1 MMANKH
7 ASLAA
12 HDDQEYNPLD
22 NYGVDSHADDETYTR
37 AHPPATSADQVPE
50 KEKSS
55 RNSWEENDSDE
66 EPYPADTYDY
76 GDAYGD
82 DYDDEDE
89 DEYEE
94 RPNRS
99 LKDHQAEKT
108 NYPAAKMTFDQ
119 DSDPENDT
127 TQPPNPNLFRAS
139 LTNTRA
145 SVNSGKSYSSHTKH
159 HSFGYDEDR
168 PEPSESESEDS
179 TESESDGEDAYENAL
194 TSPPAPPAPP
204 ISSGSPSVPS
214 MGSRSRLGSH
224 SGSPTLARS
233 ANAYT
238 SESPP
243 SEIKE
248 NQVKEQPL
256 RPADES
262 APASSEAVLQPD
274 TDAPL
279 SPVTMKRPPT
289 VPIDEASQKSPSTSN
304 SPSDQ
309 ALPRPSDSESD
320 ASTSSGDMR
329 TPSLKGHISRNSSQR
344 PGMLNRTLS
353 STSSSRGF
361 ANGYQDQQNSRHLS
375 YSDLS
380 DAELNEVSLDEPVS
394 QTTAAKRVS
403 VISGSTIATP
413 RAPAAPTG
421 SGFPSSFFGG
431 RPHPK
436 SQQYQQQP
444 NSDSASPSPAAT
456 ASVTSTPSAP
466 PDRPPI
472 VRSAST
478 SISSIAS
485 SIQGAFMGRGF
496 GGSGSTQ
503 PLHRT
508 PSRTSQRESNTGMR
522 ISTSGSGGVD
532 LRSTNS
538 ISPER
543 ASTYSVM
550 TTDSNMDLLLSR
562 LDAQN
567 SMLEQDTKKADVEM
581 DRALGHAKEESES
594 TGEDIDWDYWGAL
607 MHDYNGVVKKNPK
620 QLTQMIQKGV
630 PPALRGLIWQLLA
643 KSKDGQ
649 LEATYAELLKSTS
662 SHEKQ
667 IQRDMSRTFPNH
679 EYFQAE
685 GLGQEALFNVVKAYS
700 LHDPEVGY
708 CQGLSFV
715 VGPLLLNMPD
725 EEAFCVLVRMMSS
738 YEMRGHFTP
747 DMNMLQL
754 RLYQYEQLM
763 EETVPLVYKHFQN
776 QGIRSTMYA
785 SQWFMTLF
793 AYKFPLDLVF
803 RVYDILFVEGVESLL
818 RFAIALLKANH
829 DQILNHD
836 FETLIEF
843 LKNGLFEP
851 YKNDASKFVQ
861 DAYSVKVTPKKL
873 TQYAQKYTA
882 MIQRQQAELAAE
894 ESLRESN
901 RQLSMHVRRL
911 EGSLHTLNKEHVDL
925 AKELIARKLEMAQLQ
940 DQNDV
945 LTQKVSDLTKIVDS
959 QAKEVEDRF
968 KEEIRSVMEKNVEL
982 VRKNEEA
989 ADQCSFL
996 EGLLI
1001 DTKMKYAESENER
1014 DALTR
1019 KLSDL
1024 RKALGLYRRTLT
1036 TIMDFLKSAAAAY
1049 QQHNNKDDD
1058 EDEPTKV
1065 KSVEDPDV
1073 KQANEAHNKVYQQGN
1088 SQGASEDE
1096 LGKAAA
1102 VQAFNEYEKQDESAK
1117 SGGEGGQAQLVQM
1130 AMAEVQK
1137 LMSGGGGEGGAQ
1149 KDKSEVLKSAM
1160 GMAMKLIMSKA
1171 GGSGSG
1177 GDSGGLASLLQNS
1190 QLQSAMQNPQIQG
1203 MLSNFMK
1210 K

>member
-7 ASLAA
+7 ASLASD
-12 HDDQEYNPLD
+12 DDQEYDPLD
-22 NYGVDSHADDETYTR
+22 NYGVDPNADDAAYTR
-37 AHPPATSADQVPE
+37 AHPPATSADQPSYVKQGSQVPE

-55 RNSWEENDSDE
+55 RNSWEENDSDD

-82 DYDDEDE
+82 DNDDEDE

-94 RPNRS
+94 RPQRS
-99 LKDHQAEKT
+99 LKDQQVETTHT
-108 NYPAAKMTFDQ
+108 PAAKMTFDQ
-119 DSDPENDT
+119 DSDPEDDF

-145 SVNSGKSYSSHTKH
+145 SINSGKSYSSHTKH

-179 TESESDGEDAYENAL
+179 TESESDGEDAFENAL
-194 TSPPAPPAPP
+194 TSPAPPAPP
-204 ISSGSPSVPS
+204 ISAGPPSVPS
-214 MGSRSRLGSH
+214 VGSRSRLGSH
-224 SGSPTLARS
+224 PGSPTLARS
-233 ANAYT
+233 VTADANAP
-238 SESPP
+238 ESPQ
-243 SEIKE
+243 SVFKE
-248 NQVKEQPL
+248 NEVEEQPKG
-256 RPADES
+256 PADGLT
-262 APASSEAVLQPD
+262 PAASQAIPQPE
-274 TDAPL
+274 TDAPS
-279 SPVTMKRPPT
+279 SPVTTKHLAT
-289 VPIDEASQKSPSTSN
+289 VPVDAASQKSPSTSN
-304 SPSDQ
+304 TPLDQ
-309 ALPRPSDSESD
+309 TPPRPSDSESD
-320 ASTSSGDMR
+320 ASTSSGDIR
-329 TPSLKGHISRNSSQR
+329 TPSLNGHISRNSSQR

-361 ANGYQDQQNSRHLS
+361 ANGYQDPQHNRHMS

-380 DAELNEVSLDEPVS
+380 DAELNDVSLDEPTS
-394 QTTAAKRVS
+394 QTTAAKRISGV
-403 VISGSTIATP
+403 SGSTIATP
-413 RAPAAPTG
+413 RAPATPSG

-436 SQQYQQQP
+436 SQLYQQQP
-444 NSDSASPSPAAT
+444 SSDTASPSPAAA
-456 ASVTSTPSAP
+456 ASVASTPSAP

-496 GGSGSTQ
+496 GGGGSTQ

-508 PSRTSQRESNTGMR
+508 PSRTSQRESNNGMR
-522 ISTSGSGGVD
+522 ISTSGSGGID
-532 LRSTNS
+532 LRSTKS

-543 ASTYSVM
+543 ASTYSAM

-567 SMLEQDTKKADVEM
+567 SMLEQDTKKGDIEM

-594 TGEDIDWDYWGAL
+594 TGDDIDWDYWGAL

-700 LHDPEVGY
+700 LHDAEVGY

-851 YKNDASKFVQ
+851 YMNDASKFVQ
-861 DAYSVKVTPKKL
+861 DAYNVKVTPKKL

-925 AKELIARKLEMAQLQ
+925 AKELIARKLEMAHLQ

-968 KEEIRSVMEKNVEL
+968 KDEIRSVMEKNVEL

-1024 RKALGLYRRTLT
+1024 RKALGV
-1036 TIMDFLKSAAAAY
+1036 A
-1049 QQHNNKDDD
+1049 
-1058 EDEPTKV
+1058 
-1065 KSVEDPDV
+1065 
-1073 KQANEAHNKVYQQGN
+1073 
-1088 SQGASEDE
+1088 
-1096 LGKAAA
+1096 
-1102 VQAFNEYEKQDESAK
+1102 
-1117 SGGEGGQAQLVQM
+1117 
-1130 AMAEVQK
+1130 
-1137 LMSGGGGEGGAQ
+1137 
-1149 KDKSEVLKSAM
+1149 
-1160 GMAMKLIMSKA
+1160 
-1171 GGSGSG
+1171 
-1177 GDSGGLASLLQNS
+1177 
-1190 QLQSAMQNPQIQG
+1190 
-1203 MLSNFMK
+1203 
-1210 K
+1210 

>member
-7 ASLAA
+7 ASLASD
-12 HDDQEYNPLD
+12 DDQEYDPLD
-22 NYGVDSHADDETYTR
+22 NYADDAAHTR
-37 AHPPATSADQVPE
+37 AHPPAKSADEHSSDKQGSLVPE

-55 RNSWEENDSDE
+55 RNSWEENDSDD

-82 DYDDEDE
+82 DYEDEDE

-94 RPNRS
+94 RPQRS
-99 LKDHQAEKT
+99 LKDHQGETTNRPTAE
-108 NYPAAKMTFDQ
+108 MTFDQ
-119 DSDPENDT
+119 DSDPEDDT

-179 TESESDGEDAYENAL
+179 TESESEDAYENAL
-194 TSPPAPPAPP
+194 TSPAPPAPP
-204 ISSGSPSVPS
+204 TSSGSPSVPS
-214 MGSRSRLGSH
+214 IGSRSRLGSH
-224 SGSPTLARS
+224 PGSPTLARS
-233 ANAYT
+233 ASGDTA
-238 SESPP
+238 ESPQT
-243 SEIKE
+243 EFKE
-248 NQVKEQPL
+248 KQAKEQQLPKGL
-256 RPADES
+256 ADGPQPANIPQPES
-262 APASSEAVLQPD
+262 
-274 TDAPL
+274 DAPL
-279 SPVTMKRPPT
+279 SPVTTKHPPAAP
-289 VPIDEASQKSPSTSN
+289 VDAASQKSTSTSN
-304 SPSDQ
+304 TPSDQ
-309 ALPRPSDSESD
+309 AVPRPSGSESD
-320 ASTSSGDMR
+320 ASTSSGDIR
-329 TPSLKGHISRNSSQR
+329 TPSLNGHISRNSSQR

-353 STSSSRGF
+353 NTSSTRGF
-361 ANGYQDQQNSRHLS
+361 ANGYQDPQHNCHMS

-380 DAELNEVSLDEPVS
+380 DAELNDVSLDEPSS
-394 QTTAAKRVS
+394 QTTAAKRISGV
-403 VISGSTIATP
+403 SGSTIATP
-413 RAPAAPTG
+413 RAPAAPSGT
-421 SGFPSSFFGG
+421 GFPSSFFGG

-444 NSDSASPSPAAT
+444 SSDTAGPIPAA
-456 ASVTSTPSAP
+456 AAAAAASTPSAP

-472 VRSAST
+472 VRSTST

-496 GGSGSTQ
+496 GGGGSAQ
-503 PLHRT
+503 PLRRT
-508 PSRTSQRESNTGMR
+508 PSRTSQRESSNGMR
-522 ISTSGSGGVD
+522 TSTSGSGGID

-567 SMLEQDTKKADVEM
+567 SMLEQDTKKGDTEM

-643 KSKDGQ
+643 KSKDSQ

-679 EYFQAE
+679 DYFQAE

-700 LHDPEVGY
+700 LHDAEVGY

-851 YKNDASKFVQ
+851 YMNDASKFVQ
-861 DAYSVKVTPKKL
+861 DAYNVKVTPKKL

-968 KEEIRSVMEKNVEL
+968 KEEIQSVMEKNVEL

-1001 DTKMKYAESENER
+1001 DTKMKYAESENDR

-1024 RKALGLYRRTLT
+1024 RKALGV
-1036 TIMDFLKSAAAAY
+1036 A
-1049 QQHNNKDDD
+1049 
-1058 EDEPTKV
+1058 
-1065 KSVEDPDV
+1065 
-1073 KQANEAHNKVYQQGN
+1073 
-1088 SQGASEDE
+1088 
-1096 LGKAAA
+1096 
-1102 VQAFNEYEKQDESAK
+1102 
-1117 SGGEGGQAQLVQM
+1117 
-1130 AMAEVQK
+1130 
-1137 LMSGGGGEGGAQ
+1137 
-1149 KDKSEVLKSAM
+1149 
-1160 GMAMKLIMSKA
+1160 
-1171 GGSGSG
+1171 
-1177 GDSGGLASLLQNS
+1177 
-1190 QLQSAMQNPQIQG
+1190 
-1203 MLSNFMK
+1203 
-1210 K
+1210 